1 MNNEKI
7 KKLAAVL
14 FDHDSIPGEGIT
26 AGGASGGE
34 RINAAAMLARLAG
47 KDRNQLVEAL
57 LSGMIKKPNG
67 ALSETDAKR
76 IYDAGFHDGLRKAEN
91 GQHGSGTFRNV
102 DGTPSWNEIALWC
115 QRRSEQLRENER
127 QFIDDMASRT
137 VWREPTER
145 QGMWLMSIFYRLGG
159 PK

>member
-1 MNNEKI
+1 LDEAKI

-14 FDHDSIPGEGIT
+14 FDHDSIPGVGVA
-26 AGGASGGE
+26 AGGATEGE
-34 RINAAAMLARLAG
+34 RTNAAAMLARLAS

-57 LSGMIKKPNG
+57 LSGMTKKPNG

-76 IYDAGFHDGLRKAEN
+76 IYDAGFNDGLRKAEN
-91 GQHGSGTFRNV
+91 AQHGPGNFRNV

-115 QRRSEQLRENER
+115 QRRADQLRDNER
-127 QFIDDMASRT
+127 QFIDDMAGRT
-137 VWREPTER
+137 VWREPTEK